1 MVCSSVFAQSAVTV
15 SGSFTVPPEIVEE
28 FGVDVVLIDLDGS
41 TGFDNYWADL
51 DWDAGTFTAEVPPA
65 AYGIRPMN
73 SSTASEIV
81 SRRSVPKVP

>member
-41 TGFDNYWADL
+41 TGNDIFWSDIKRES
-51 DWDAGTFTAEVPPA
+51 G
-65 AYGIRPMN
+65 
-73 SSTASEIV
+73 
-81 SRRSVPKVP
+81 